1 MYWVWLDSI
10 ACILPTLEV
19 NHLCSLLLQW
29 QCYKA
34 TSCNDAVVQKASAF
48 LGREALEF
56 RRVHLCQKF
65 ATRIIKNFRYAN
77 WSWSMDK
84 VPLSQIKIKDHQN
97 RTRLK
102 FQLVHT
108 RTGRYEESLVNIWPK
123 FLIVI
128 LFNPMWIVDYSRW
141 RLLLCM
147 STVHGHIRKY

>member
-65 ATRIIKNFRYAN
+65 ATRTIQNCSIDTKVMQT
-77 WSWSMDK
+77 SWVFSMDK
-84 VPLSQIKIKDHQN
+84 VPLLQIKIKGHQN
-97 RTRLK
+97 RTRFK

-141 RLLLCM
+141 RLLLIHVWC
-147 STVHGHIRKY
+147 

>member
-65 ATRIIKNFRYAN
+65 ATRTIQNCSIDTKMMQT
-77 WSWSMDK
+77 SWVFSMDK
-84 VPLSQIKIKDHQN
+84 VPLLQIKIKGHQN
-97 RTRLK
+97 RLK

-108 RTGRYEESLVNIWPK
+108 RTGRYEESLVLYMTKILTSN
-123 FLIVI
+123 LI
-128 LFNPMWIVDYSRW
+128 FNSMWIVDYRWW
-141 RLLLCM
+141 RLLLLY
-147 STVHGHIRKY
+147 V